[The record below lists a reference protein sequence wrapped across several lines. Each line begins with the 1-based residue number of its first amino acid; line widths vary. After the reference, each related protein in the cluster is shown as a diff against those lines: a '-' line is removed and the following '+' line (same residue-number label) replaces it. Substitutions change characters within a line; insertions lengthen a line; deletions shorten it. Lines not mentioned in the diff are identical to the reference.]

1 MWDVANVGYSGYVG
15 CLECGMFAE
24 MWDVGLQNG
33 RPFQERRAIA
43 RARTHTR
50 AKVLRRVINR
60 TRK

>member
-1 MWDVANVGYSGYVG
+1 MWDIANVGYSGYVG

-43 RARTHTR
+43 RA
-50 AKVLRRVINR
+50 KVLRRVINR
-60 TRK
+60 MRK